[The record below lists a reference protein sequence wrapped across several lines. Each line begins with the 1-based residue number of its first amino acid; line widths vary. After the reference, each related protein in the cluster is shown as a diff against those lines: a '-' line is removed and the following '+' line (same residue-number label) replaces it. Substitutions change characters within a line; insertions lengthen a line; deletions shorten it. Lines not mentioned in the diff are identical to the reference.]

1 MAKIYV
7 LPYYRKGL
15 SNSITS
21 SGQLKQHR
29 ATLKVNLGVELNK
42 KIDGLNEEIKSK
54 SKELDW
60 YVKELDE
67 CNKWLKIKD
76 DRIIELEGEE

>member
-42 KIDGLNEEIKSK
+42 NYAMLISTTCGL
-54 SKELDW
+54 
-60 YVKELDE
+60 
-67 CNKWLKIKD
+67 C
-76 DRIIELEGEE
+76 